1 MWIAGLLLYSPWA
14 SATNPWKTKIQN
26 IILERW
32 RCDDRQGQNNK
43 TFSTID
49 LYYFGYMQWV
59 GMGENC
65 SNTVHLADRVW
76 QNKELSM
83 VTVENNNYYY
93 YISQVLSALW
103 LVDLDIP
110 VLKVR
115 IAWLCSMLSQIQRY
129 MGNKHPTKLVF
140 KVGHLVFPTSIHG

>member
-1 MWIAGLLLYSPWA
+1 MSTRTHSEKEAKKAFQGRFSYFSGGLQILTANRKITVSFYPSEGIHVDCR
-14 SATNPWKTKIQN
+14 SAFVLSLSISNKPLKNKIQN

-32 RCDDRQGQNNK
+32 RCDDRQGQNNE

-65 SNTVHLADRVW
+65 SNTVHVAYRVW

-83 VTVENNNYYY
+83 VTV
-93 YISQVLSALW
+93 
-103 LVDLDIP
+103 
-110 VLKVR
+110 
-115 IAWLCSMLSQIQRY
+115 
-129 MGNKHPTKLVF
+129 
-140 KVGHLVFPTSIHG
+140 